1 MHKLKNNHEKTS
13 GLWCNSKI
21 IYEEVKSI
29 SFMRWTL
36 FLIMAVGIYTY
47 FLSSYSQWMSE
58 FAFLKECAFSF
69 ILTMCFIMAVEKK
82 KSQFFNKIGILR
94 LVLSAIIGCI
104 ITFTLLIISVAVLT
118 SLNYEF
124 SSTSLLGDGGGQ
136 SINYVIISSVIQLYG
151 ETIIII
157 FPFCFCMKLLSM
169 FTPWSKAVTLI
180 SLVFSGLCFG
190 LSHYSTYAGNL
201 IQLILVIGLSSVGFL
216 ITFLRVRNINSAF
229 LAHVLYDSALLFIP
243 LIFLQYVTNT

>member
-1 MHKLKNNHEKTS
+1 
-13 GLWCNSKI
+13 
-21 IYEEVKSI
+21 
-29 SFMRWTL
+29 MRWTI
-36 FLIMAVGIYTY
+36 FLIATMGVYTY
-47 FLSSYSQWMSE
+47 FISPYSQWMGE
-58 FAFLKECAFSF
+58 FAFLKECVFSF
-69 ILTMCFIMAVEKK
+69 VLTTCFLMAARKK
-82 KSQFFNKIGILR
+82 KSHFFEKIGLIR
-94 LVLSAIIGCI
+94 LVFSAIIGCI
-104 ITFTLLIISVAVLT
+104 ITFMLLIISVGILT
-118 SLNYEF
+118 ILNYEF
-124 SSTSLLGDGGGQ
+124 SSTSLVGDGGGR

-169 FTPWSKAVTLI
+169 FTSWSKVVTVI

-229 LAHVLYDSALLFIP
+229 LAHVFYDSVLLFIP
-243 LIFLQYVTNT
+243 LIFLQYT